1 MAAMEVSKDNFK
13 KEVLE
18 AEGIVLV
25 DFWAS
30 WCAPCRMLSP
40 IVDQVAEEV
49 SDVKVVKV
57 NVTDEEELAAE
68 YNVMSIPTLIVFKG
82 GQEVK
87 RSMGFI
93 PKEAIKSLLN
103 V

>member
-1 MAAMEVSKDNFK
+1 MAAMEVSKSNFR

-49 SDVKVVKV
+49 TDVKVVKV

-93 PKEAIKSLLN
+93 PKEAVKSLLN

>member
-13 KEVLE
+13 QEVLE
-18 AEGIVLV
+18 AGQVVLV

-30 WCAPCRMLSP
+30 WCAPCRMLAP
-40 IVDQVAEEV
+40 VIDEVAGELT
-49 SDVKVVKV
+49 DVKVVKV
-57 NVTDEEELAAE
+57 NVDKEQELAQT
-68 YNVMSIPTLIVFKG
+68 YGVMSIPTLIVFKG

-93 PKEAIKSLLN
+93 PKEAVKNLLH
-103 V
+103 

>member
-1 MAAMEVSKDNFK
+1 MVAMEVTKNNFQ

-40 IVDQVAEEV
+40 VIDQVAEEL
-49 SDVKVVKV
+49 SDIKVVKV
-57 NVTDEEELAAE
+57 NVTDEEELAAA

-82 GQEVK
+82 GQEVN

-93 PKEAIKSLLN
+93 PKEAVKSLLN

>member
-1 MAAMEVSKDNFK
+1 MAAMEVSKDNFA

-18 AEGIVLV
+18 AEGTVLV

-30 WCAPCRMLSP
+30 WCAPCRMLAP
-40 IVDQVAEEV
+40 VIDEVAKEV
-49 SDVKVVKV
+49 TDVKVCKV
-57 NVTDEEELAAE
+57 NVDNEQELAQK
-68 YNVMSIPTLIVFKG
+68 YGVMSIPTLIVFQG

-93 PKEAIKSLLN
+93 PKEAVKALFQ
-103 V
+103 

>member
-13 KEVLE
+13 QEVLE
-18 AEGIVLV
+18 AEQVVLV

-30 WCAPCRMLSP
+30 WCAPCRMLAP
-40 IVDQVAEEV
+40 VIDEVAGEV
-49 SDVKVVKV
+49 TDVKVVKV
-57 NVTDEEELAAE
+57 NVDKEQELAQT
-68 YNVMSIPTLIVFKG
+68 YGVMSIPTLIVFKG

-93 PKEAIKSLLN
+93 PKEAVKNLLH
-103 V
+103 

>member
-1 MAAMEVSKDNFK
+1 MAAIEVSKDNFK
-13 KEVLE
+13 TEVLE

-40 IVDQVAEEV
+40 IVDQVADEV

-57 NVTDEEELAAE
+57 NVTDEEELAAA
-68 YNVMSIPTLIVFKG
+68 YNVMSIPTLIVFKN

-87 RSMGFI
+87 RSTGFI
-93 PKEAIKSLLN
+93 PKEAVKALLN

>member
-1 MAAMEVSKDNFK
+1 MAAMEISKDNFK

-18 AEGIVLV
+18 AEGLVLI

-40 IVDQVAEEV
+40 VIDEVAEEV
-49 SDVKVVKV
+49 TGVKVVKV
-57 NVTDEEELAAE
+57 NVDTERELAATFD
-68 YNVMSIPTLIVFKG
+68 VMSIPTLVVMKDG
-82 GQEVK
+82 KEVN
-87 RSMGFI
+87 RSMGYI
-93 PKEAIKSLLN
+93 PKEAVKALFN

>member
-1 MAAMEVSKDNFK
+1 MAAMEVTKNNFQ

-40 IVDQVAEEV
+40 VIDQVAEEL
-49 SDVKVVKV
+49 SDIKVVKV
-57 NVTDEEELAAE
+57 NVTDEEELAAA

-82 GQEVK
+82 GQEVN

-93 PKEAIKSLLN
+93 PKEAVKSLLN